1 MFESDVVAWD
11 TAETLAASVR
21 AQADEHEAGIQRLLL
36 AVHFAD
42 LHPDPAMIQADQS
55 CPGGERGLHPGG
67 PGCPGVAEFAVA
79 EFGAVMGVSTMT
91 AAKNIGQ
98 ALALRHRLPLIWD
111 RVLAREAIP
120 WRAREAATASMHLSV
135 EAAA

>member
-1 MFESDVVAWD
+1 MFESDATEWN

-36 AVHFAD
+36 AAHYAD
-42 LHPDPAMIQADQS
+42 LHPEPAMIPADQS
-55 CPGGERGLHPGG
+55 CPAGERALHPGG
-67 PGCPGVAEFAVA
+67 PGCPGIAEFAVA
-79 EFGAVMGVSTMT
+79 EYGVVMGVSFAT
-91 AAKNIGQ
+91 AAKTLGQ